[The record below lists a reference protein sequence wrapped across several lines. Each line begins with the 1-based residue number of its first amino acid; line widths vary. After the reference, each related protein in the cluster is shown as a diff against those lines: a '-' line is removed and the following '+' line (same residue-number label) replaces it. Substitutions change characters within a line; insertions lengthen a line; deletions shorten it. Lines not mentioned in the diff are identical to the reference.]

1 MVSASFSEEFCLKHM
16 TLNKL
21 RGGVIMIH
29 HKTTEKVFAFWKFL
43 TVLLFLSVLFPPPV
57 RATDF
62 DVCSTCTYTT
72 IQSAIDAA
80 GRGDR
85 VRVAQGTYF
94 ENLAIWFS
102 KALTISGGWN
112 SDFTTQVKDPS
123 LTIVDA
129 NQKDRTLYVWGD
141 SSDITVENFTFQNGK
156 TGSGQFGAGIWVRPR
171 SGMTRFTLR
180 DAIVQDCNTESL
192 GGGIVFLAESS
203 LWANLDNVQV
213 RRNFTKE
220 AGGGISVLSN
230 TDLTGFAAAE
240 VYIRNS
246 VVQGNTAEREAG
258 GVYVFAEEKARTRLV
273 ILNSTITG
281 NTSTHTYLAG
291 GGVVVNDDGGTD
303 STSILEVYN
312 SIIYGNTA
320 NLGADLSIDVGG
332 VESRADVYYSD
343 VNGINHVKG
352 TFNQGNNLNAD
363 PLFVNP
369 ADGDFHLQSNSP
381 LIDAGT
387 ALVPK
392 PPGLPAFDVEGDP
405 RSVDSDQDGMDA
417 PDIGADEFIPDI
429 YTFVTLLTP
438 NGGEVLQS
446 GSPYTIQWGGPPE
459 AESFK
464 LLLSMNGGKT
474 WTVMKKGITERS
486 YSWQVPKLA
495 GNRSKCLLKV
505 IGYDASGNRI
515 AADTSAAPSTIEVIK
530 VNSPNGGEVLKS
542 GTTWTIQWE
551 THGTWGP
558 LKGVELFY
566 STNDGK
572 SWKGVKNGKI
582 KGNNPGHFDWQI
594 PSLKATKTACKVK
607 VELIGDS
614 GRVLGRDTSDFGF
627 EIQP

>member
-1 MVSASFSEEFCLKHM
+1 MAH
-16 TLNKL
+16 
-21 RGGVIMIH
+21 R
-29 HKTTEKVFAFWKFL
+29 KTTKNIFALFGVL
-43 TVLLFLSVLFPPPV
+43 TVLLSLSVLFPFPV

-62 DVCSTCTYTT
+62 DVCPTCIYTT

-94 ENLAIWFS
+94 ENLGIWFS

-129 NQKDRTLYVWGD
+129 NQKDRALYVYGTP
-141 SSDITVENFTFQNGK
+141 SDITVENFTFQNGK
-156 TGSGQFGAGIWVRPR
+156 TGYGQFGAGIWVRTW

-192 GGGIVFLAESS
+192 GGGILFLADGP
-203 LWANLDNVQV
+203 LWASLDNVQV
-213 RRNFTKE
+213 RRNSTKE
-220 AGGGISVLSN
+220 AGGGISVLSDTN
-230 TDLTGFAAAE
+230 LTGVATAE
-240 VYIRNS
+240 VYIRNC
-246 VVQGNTAEREAG
+246 VIQGNTAEREAG
-258 GVYVFAEEKARTRLV
+258 GVWVWAEEKARTRVV

-281 NTSTHTYLAG
+281 NTSTNTYLGG
-291 GGVVVNDDGGTD
+291 GGVVVSDGYDDVD

-312 SIIYGNTA
+312 TIIYGNTA
-320 NLGADLSIDVGG
+320 NPGTDLSIDITGIQ
-332 VESRADVYYSD
+332 SRADVYYSN

-352 TFNQGNNLNAD
+352 TFHQANNLNTD

-369 ADGDFHLQSNSP
+369 GDGDFRLQSDSP

-405 RSVDSDQDGMDA
+405 RRVDGDQDGMDA
-417 PDIGADEFIPDI
+417 PDIGADEFVPDI
-429 YTFVTLLTP
+429 FTFVTLLTP
-438 NGGEVLQS
+438 DGGEVLPS
-446 GSPYTIQWGGPPE
+446 GSPYIIQWGAPPE

-474 WTVMKKGITERS
+474 WTVLDKGIAERS
-486 YSWQVPKLA
+486 YSWQVPKPA
-495 GNRSKCLLKV
+495 GNRSKCLLRV

-515 AADTSAAPSTIEVIK
+515 AADTSAAPFTIEVIK
-530 VNSPNGGEVLKS
+530 LTSPNGGEVFKP

-551 THGTWGP
+551 TQESLGP
-558 LKGVELFY
+558 LKRVELFY
-566 STNDGK
+566 STNGGK
-572 SWKGVKNGKI
+572 SWKRVKNGKI
-582 KGNNPGHFDWQI
+582 EGNNPGHFDWQI
-594 PSLKATKTACKVK
+594 PTLEATKTACKVK
-607 VELIGDS
+607 VQLIGDA
-614 GRVLGRDTSDFGF
+614 GKGLGCDTSDFGF

>member
-1 MVSASFSEEFCLKHM
+1 MAH
-16 TLNKL
+16 
-21 RGGVIMIH
+21 R
-29 HKTTEKVFAFWKFL
+29 KTTKNIFALFGVLTIFL
-43 TVLLFLSVLFPPPV
+43 SLSVLFPPPV

-62 DVCSTCTYTT
+62 DVCPTCTYST
-72 IQSAIDAA
+72 IQSAVDAA
-80 GRGDR
+80 KRGDR
-85 VRVAQGTYF
+85 IRVAQGTYF

-129 NQKDRTLYVWGD
+129 NQKDRALNVCGD

-156 TGSGQFGAGIWVRPR
+156 TGHGQFGAGIYISPQF
-171 SGMTRFTLR
+171 GMIRFTLR

-192 GGGIVFLAESS
+192 GGGIVFLAYSP
-203 LWANLDNVQV
+203 LWASLDNVQV
-213 RRNFTKE
+213 RRNSTKV
-220 AGGGISVLSN
+220 AGGGISVLSD
-230 TDLTGFAAAE
+230 TDFTDFATAE

-246 VVQGNTAEREAG
+246 VVQGNAAEREAG
-258 GVYVFAEEKARTRLV
+258 GVLVWAEEKARTRVV

-281 NTSTHTYLAG
+281 NTSTNTYLGG
-291 GGVVVNDDGGTD
+291 GGVVVSDGYDDVD

-312 SIIYGNTA
+312 TIIYGNTA
-320 NLGADLSIDVGG
+320 NPGTDLSIDITGIQ
-332 VESRADVYYSD
+332 SRADVYYSN

-352 TFNQGNNLNAD
+352 TFHQGNNLNTD

-369 ADGDFHLQSNSP
+369 GDGDFRLQSDSP

-405 RSVDSDQDGMDA
+405 RRVDGDQDGMDA

-429 YTFVTLLTP
+429 FTFVTLLTP

-515 AADTSAAPSTIEVIK
+515 AADTSAAPFTIEMIK

-551 THGTWGP
+551 TQKSLGP
-558 LKGVELFY
+558 LKKVELFY
-566 STNDGK
+566 STNGGK
-572 SWKGVKNGKI
+572 SWKQIKNGKI
-582 KGNNPGHFDWQI
+582 NGNNPGHFDWQI
-594 PSLKATKTACKVK
+594 PSLKAAKTTCKVK
-607 VELIGDS
+607 VQLIGDA
-614 GRVLGRDTSDFGF
+614 GKGLGCDTSDFGF